1 MRARSNEHR
10 IYFFAYRN
18 YRAGPTRYVWGGGG
32 RVSCFHPR
40 LTHCSETISGT
51 PQDRRQHTG
60 PEQDSSEI
68 LELTPTG
75 THGTTGTRAHRNSR
89 NYWNSRPQELTELT
103 PTGTLELLELTPTGT
118 LELLELAPIGTLE
131 LTELLEL
138 TEHRNFYATIGTP
151 TNFVTHHEFCTFHRN
166 RSHRNLGNSH
176 NASGSSL
183 RLDVSQ
189 YRTRSSSKHSRLR

>member
-32 RVSCFHPR
+32 ACFVFRPKTNTLLR
-40 LTHCSETISGT
+40 DYFRDAARPPTTHRT
-51 PQDRRQHTG
+51 RTG
-60 PEQDSSEI
+60 
-68 LELTPTG
+68 LVRNFG
-75 THGTTGTRAHRNSR
+75 THAHRNSR

-118 LELLELAPIGTLE
+118 LKLLELAPIGTLE

-151 TNFVTHHEFCTFHRN
+151 TNFVTRHEFCTFHRN